1 MIADKLVV
9 LLVINQVF
17 VAMYIFE
24 LIFRATLSPVA
35 VAHHIGA
42 VTIAATAV
50 AISLNWEHRQDAT
63 IEFLLCYVWGKFN
76 QFNSARCR
84 LIEPTRNVRRHR

>member
-1 MIADKLVV
+1 MTVRYNPLLWNQRDLIANFLSV

-42 VTIAATAV
+42 VVIAATAV
-50 AISLNWEHRQDAT
+50 AISLNWQHREDAT
-63 IEFLLCYVWGKFN
+63 IEFLLCFVWGVYN
-76 QFNSARCR
+76 
-84 LIEPTRNVRRHR
+84 